1 VIPYCLIDT
10 QFDMSMR
17 YIKLTLF
24 LKIRKTLILM
34 YYIDVSNDF
43 RIMLYFMDMIYI
55 VISFNQTV
63 EFVKQLFN
71 KELLEVLYY

>member
-1 VIPYCLIDT
+1 
-10 QFDMSMR
+10 
-17 YIKLTLF
+17 
-24 LKIRKTLILM
+24 M